1 MFEYSKKN
9 MGSYEALARMCLA
22 ICILAYAF
30 VNGYAAFAVI
40 SLLIFHTAYKKYC
53 FVYALFNINKK
64 YSLENYY
71 LSFIPKQS
79 PSEVIVY
86 DESGHLLFKNDKAIA
101 ELDKVDSLEDIGVE
115 NARDIIVNDNLE
127 TRHFV
132 YDEKHYQVEL
142 KGVAKEGLL
151 LAYFSNVTDII
162 KLSQEI
168 EDTQREVI
176 YRMGEIGESRSRET
190 GNHVKRVALY
200 SEKLALLY
208 GLSAEEAKLLKTASP
223 MHDIGKVAI
232 PDSILKAPRKLTED
246 EFEVMK
252 SHTTLGYDMLKGSNQ
267 KLMQAAAIVAHEH
280 HEKFD
285 GTGYPRQLQAEEI
298 HIYGRITAIADVF
311 DALLSKRVYKD
322 SWSIQEVIKLLYEES
337 GKQFDPKLIKL
348 FIKNL
353 EEFLVIHRKYS

>member
-9 MGSYEALARMCLA
+9 MGSSEALARMCLA
-22 ICILAYAF
+22 TCILAYAF

-40 SLLIFHTAYKKYC
+40 SLLMFHTAYKKYC

-86 DESGHLLFKNDKAIA
+86 DESGNLLFKNDKAIT
-101 ELDKVDSLEDIGVE
+101 ELDKVDSLTDIGVE
-115 NARDIIVNDNLE
+115 NAHEIISTDGFE

-132 YDEKHYQVEL
+132 CDGKHYQVEL
-142 KGVAKEGLL
+142 KGVSKEGLL

-200 SEKLALLY
+200 SEKLALLC
-208 GLSAEEAKLLKTASP
+208 GLPAEEAKLLKTASP

-246 EFEVMK
+246 EFETMK
-252 SHTTLGYDMLKGSNQ
+252 NHTTIGYEMLKGSNQ

-285 GTGYPRQLQAEEI
+285 GTGYPRKLKAEEI
-298 HIYGRITAIADVF
+298 HIYGRITAIVDVF

-322 SWSIQEVIKLLYEES
+322 SWAIQDVIKLLYEES

-353 EEFLVIHRKYS
+353 EDFLVIHRQYS